1 MERFLIAQENTY
13 DEALAE
19 IRNGQKVGHWMWF
32 IFPQLRGLGESYESD
47 YYGIANLEE
56 AKAYLNHEILGNR
69 LREITAELLSLN
81 VEYIDEA
88 FAYPDDLKL
97 FSCMTLF
104 YQAGNGE
111 ELFMRVL
118 KRFYNGKQD
127 INTLRLLKVEPNP

>member
-1 MERFLIAQENTY
+1 MERFLTAQENTY

-56 AKAYLNHEILGNR
+56 AKTYLNHEILGNR

-97 FSCMTLF
+97 FS
-104 YQAGNGE
+104 
-111 ELFMRVL
+111 RV
-118 KRFYNGKQD
+118 
-127 INTLRLLKVEPNP
+127 